1 MVCLIS
7 GEDETAGQWLKAQ
20 WPQPFTRLEADR
32 PLCQWFGHP
41 LTAEIFRLTCLI
53 LGFRGRGIFFPKE
66 LSGCAILS
74 PTDAVPAASKGL
86 SARNLVRRIWT
97 ASQHRDANRME
108 TVTTDEQMVEQALS
122 GDPEAFGEIVRR
134 WERRIFAL
142 SFGMLGRE
150 EDARD
155 ATQETFLAAFRNLR
169 GFRGEAK
176 VSSWLHR
183 IAVNQCITRQRRAKV
198 RSETALEDEA
208 EKNAAVFALPA
219 EVSPARTAEHREISF
234 AVRKAVSTL
243 PPDLR
248 QVVVMKEFEEL
259 TFQEISEVLE
269 VPLSTVKSRLYTAL
283 RQLQMRL
290 HKFGQPKA

>member
-1 MVCLIS
+1 MQRV
-7 GEDETAGQWLKAQ
+7 AQ
-20 WPQPFTRLEADR
+20 
-32 PLCQWFGHP
+32 
-41 LTAEIFRLTCLI
+41 
-53 LGFRGRGIFFPKE
+53 
-66 LSGCAILS
+66 
-74 PTDAVPAASKGL
+74 
-86 SARNLVRRIWT
+86 NIWT
-97 ASQHRDANRME
+97 PRPHAGRSQVE
-108 TVTTDEQMVEQALS
+108 TVTNDEQMVERALS

-142 SFGMLGRE
+142 AFGMLGRE

-169 GFRGEAK
+169 GFRGDAK

-198 RSETALEDEA
+198 RGETALEDEA
-208 EKNAAVFALPA
+208 EKNAAVFAMPLDA
-219 EVSPARTAEHREISF
+219 SPARTAETVERSQ
-234 AVRKAVSTL
+234 AVRRAVSSL

-259 TFQEISEVLE
+259 TFQQIADVLE
-269 VPLSTVKSRLYTAL
+269 IPLSTVKSRLYTAL

-290 HKFGQPKA
+290 QKFGDTEAAAIERR

>member
-1 MVCLIS
+1 M
-7 GEDETAGQWLKAQ
+7 ETA
-20 WPQPFTRLEADR
+20 T
-32 PLCQWFGHP
+32 
-41 LTAEIFRLTCLI
+41 
-53 LGFRGRGIFFPKE
+53 
-66 LSGCAILS
+66 
-74 PTDAVPAASKGL
+74 
-86 SARNLVRRIWT
+86 N
-97 ASQHRDANRME
+97 
-108 TVTTDEQMVEQALS
+108 DEQVVERALS

-142 SFGMLGRE
+142 AYGMLGRE

-155 ATQETFLAAFRNLR
+155 ATQETFLSAFRNLR

-198 RSETALEDEA
+198 RGETGLEDEA
-208 EKNAAVFALPA
+208 EKNAAVFALPLD
-219 EVSPARTAEHREISF
+219 VSPARTAEKVERSI
-234 AVRKAVSTL
+234 AVRRAVSAL

-259 TFQEISEVLE
+259 TFQQISEALE
-269 VPLSTVKSRLYTAL
+269 LPLSTVKSRLYTAL

-290 HKFGQPKA
+290 QKFGE

>member
-1 MVCLIS
+1 MPGLAWFVCDTFS
-7 GEDETAGQWLKAQ
+7 
-20 WPQPFTRLEADR
+20 
-32 PLCQWFGHP
+32 
-41 LTAEIFRLTCLI
+41 TCPKC
-53 LGFRGRGIFFPKE
+53 RASKE
-66 LSGCAILS
+66 LSAHGVGA
-74 PTDAVPAASKGL
+74 
-86 SARNLVRRIWT
+86 RIWT
-97 ASQHRDANRME
+97 ARNRGGRRME
-108 TVTTDEQMVEQALS
+108 TVTTDEQMVERALS

-142 SFGMLGRE
+142 AFGMLGRE

-219 EVSPARTAEHREISF
+219 DVSPARGAEYREVSS
-234 AVRKAVSTL
+234 AVRRAVGAL
-243 PPDLR
+243 PADLR

-259 TFQEISEVLE
+259 TFQEISDVLD

-290 HKFGQPKA
+290 QKFGDTNT

>member
-1 MVCLIS
+1 
-7 GEDETAGQWLKAQ
+7 
-20 WPQPFTRLEADR
+20 
-32 PLCQWFGHP
+32 
-41 LTAEIFRLTCLI
+41 
-53 LGFRGRGIFFPKE
+53 
-66 LSGCAILS
+66 
-74 PTDAVPAASKGL
+74 
-86 SARNLVRRIWT
+86 
-97 ASQHRDANRME
+97 ME
-108 TVTTDEQMVEQALS
+108 TVTTDEQMVERALS
-122 GDPEAFGEIVRR
+122 GDPEAFGEVVCR

-208 EKNAAVFALPA
+208 EKNAAVFALPS
-219 EVSPARTAEHREISF
+219 EVSPARAAEHRQISV
-234 AVRKAVSTL
+234 AVRKAVSAL
-243 PPDLR
+243 PADLR

-259 TFQEISEVLE
+259 TFQEISDVLD

-283 RQLQMRL
+283 RQLQLRL
-290 HKFGQPKA
+290 QKFGE

>member
-1 MVCLIS
+1 MTERAEFGAPHL
-7 GEDETAGQWLKAQ
+7 AG
-20 WPQPFTRLEADR
+20 F
-32 PLCQWFGHP
+32 
-41 LTAEIFRLTCLI
+41 
-53 LGFRGRGIFFPKE
+53 
-66 LSGCAILS
+66 
-74 PTDAVPAASKGL
+74 AAG
-86 SARNLVRRIWT
+86 
-97 ASQHRDANRME
+97 DANRME
-108 TVTTDEQMVEQALS
+108 TVTTDEQMVERALS

-208 EKNAAVFALPA
+208 EKNAAVFALPS
-219 EVSPARTAEHREISF
+219 ETSPARVAEHREISF
-234 AVRKAVSTL
+234 AVRKAVSAL

-259 TFQEISEVLE
+259 TFQEISEVLD

-283 RQLQMRL
+283 RQLQLRL
-290 HKFGQPKA
+290 QKFGK